1 MMNRR
6 NILPIAA
13 LFCLYSCASP
23 QPAIDNP
30 PSQQDIEAVS
40 DEVSQVLNLS
50 ADATPQTIPMD
61 PKVRVDTLANGL
73 LYYIRENH
81 EPEKRAE
88 LRLVV
93 NAGSLLEDED
103 QLGVA
108 HFVEHMLFNGT
119 ERFEKSEIVDFLE
132 RTGMQFGADVN
143 AYTSFDET
151 VYMLTIPTDSA
162 EIFEKSFDVLEDWA
176 AYATLDP
183 EEIDKERGV
192 VVEEWRRSTQNA
204 GGRIQ
209 KQTLPVLLH
218 ESRYEQRLPIGD
230 TTIIRNADYSVFER
244 YYREWYRPD
253 LMAIVAVGDFDVAEV
268 EAKIVEHF
276 SELTNP
282 DNAPAR
288 TSFEVPGHEET
299 LFAIVT
305 DPEYPFTTVQTYY
318 KRESEDFETPEQY
331 RNLIVGRFFTS
342 MLNKRLAEIARQPEP
357 PFVGASVSKGSLVRT
372 SSYHSMGAQVQDEG
386 VLSGLESLLV
396 EARRVRE
403 HGFTETELERQ
414 KVQTLRSYLRAYNE
428 RENTSSGSHASEYVS
443 HFLESIPAPGI
454 EYEYELVQEIMPG
467 ITVEEINALAA
478 DFLAARNR
486 VIIVTM
492 PEKEGLFPPTEIELS
507 SIYEKVESLD
517 SVEPWVD
524 EVTDQPLLANIPAP
538 GTITDRSEIEEL
550 GITEIELEN
559 GILIRMKATD
569 FKEDEVRFVA
579 SSPGGSSLAPD
590 QTYFAA
596 ANASMLVGR
605 SGLGAFDVSA
615 LQKALTGKVVGAS
628 PYISEFS
635 EGFRGSASPE
645 DLETLFQLLHLYVTQ
660 SRVDS
665 SALTTFQNQM
675 SAYIPNRASTPQGVF
690 SDSLIAFLYGDHPRV
705 RFPTL
710 EMVETLDIETAHAFY
725 KDRFADLSD
734 FTFTFVGNLEVSE
747 ISELAQTYL
756 GNLPSLNR
764 EESWKDVS
772 PRLPEGNKT
781 LVVRKGIADQAQV
794 SLIFHGPLSYDRMS
808 RHRLRSMVEVLNIKL
823 RESLREDLGGV
834 YSVNAQPA
842 IRELPEPTYQVSVS
856 FGCDPDR
863 VNELV
868 DAVWEQVKT
877 LKSEG
882 ATEDELG
889 KIKEQQRR
897 TRETQKE
904 TNAFWVSVIDFY
916 STHPDENIQD
926 ILTYEEM
933 IESLTSEDVKKV
945 AASTLNESSFIKAVL
960 LPENFEGT
968 IEGDSSVQ

>member
-1 MMNRR
+1 MDRR
-6 NILPIAA
+6 IIFSFVLL
-13 LFCLYSCASP
+13 LFLYACASP
-23 QPAIDNP
+23 QPVLDNFP
-30 PSQQDIEAVS
+30 ADETLETVS
-40 DEVSQVLNLS
+40 AETDQALAELPAAESS
-50 ADATPQTIPMD
+50 TIPLD
-61 PKVRVDTLANGL
+61 PNVRVDTLDNGL
-73 LYYIRENH
+73 RYYIRTNK
-81 EPEKRAE
+81 EPENRAE

-93 NAGSLLEDED
+93 NAGSLLEAED

-162 EIFEKSFDVLEDWA
+162 DIFEKSFDVLEDWA
-176 AYATLDP
+176 AYASMDP

-192 VVEEWRRSTQNA
+192 VIEEWRRSTQNA

-230 TTIIRNADYSVFER
+230 TTILKNAAYEVFER
-244 YYREWYRPD
+244 YYTDWYRPD
-253 LMAIVAVGDFDVAEV
+253 LMAIVAVGDFDMDEV
-268 EAKIVEHF
+268 EGKIIAHF
-276 SELTNP
+276 SGLENP
-282 DNAPAR
+282 ADAPER
-288 TSFEVPGHEET
+288 TSYDVPGHEET

-318 KRESEDFETPEQY
+318 KRDAEEFETPEQY

-372 SSYHSMGAQVQDEG
+372 SGYHSMGAQVQDEG
-386 VLSGLESLLV
+386 VLTGLESLLV

-403 HGFTETELERQ
+403 HGFTETELDRQ
-414 KVQTLRSYLRAYNE
+414 KRETLRAYLRAFNE
-428 RENTSSGSHASEYVS
+428 RENTSSASHASEYVS

-454 EYEYELVQEIMPG
+454 EYEYALVQEIMAD

-478 DFLAARNR
+478 SFLAERNR

-492 PEKEGLFPPTEIELS
+492 PEKDGLFPPTEIELS
-507 SIYEKVESLD
+507 SIYEKVEAREA
-517 SVEPWVD
+517 VEPWVD
-524 EVTDQPLLANIPAP
+524 EINDQPLLAGVPAP
-538 GTITDRSEIEEL
+538 GEITERGEIEEL
-550 GITEIELEN
+550 GITEITLEN
-559 GILIRMKATD
+559 GIRILMKATD

-579 SSPGGSSLAPD
+579 SSPGGSSLASD
-590 QTYFAA
+590 QQFFTAS
-596 ANASMLVGR
+596 NASMLVGR
-605 SGLGAFDVSA
+605 SGLGNFDVTE
-615 LQKALTGKVVGAS
+615 LQKALSGKVVSAT
-628 PYISEFS
+628 PYIGGFS

-645 DLETLFQLLHLYVTQ
+645 DMETLFQLLHLYVTQ

-675 SAYIPNRASTPQGVF
+675 KAYIPNRASTPQGVF
-690 SDSLIAFLYGDHPRV
+690 SDSLIAFLYGDDPRV
-705 RFPTL
+705 QFPTL
-710 EMVETLDIETAHAFY
+710 EMVETLDIETAHDFY
-725 KDRFADLSD
+725 KDRFADMSD
-734 FTFTFVGNLEVSE
+734 FTFTFVGNLDVEE
-747 ISELAQTYL
+747 MAELAQTYL
-756 GNLPSLNR
+756 GNLPALNR
-764 EESWKDVS
+764 DETWKDVT

-794 SLIFHGPLSYDRMS
+794 TLIFHGSMMYDRLS
-808 RHRLRSMVEVLNIKL
+808 RHRLRSTVEVLNIKL

-842 IRELPEPTYQVSVS
+842 INELPEPTYQVLVS

-868 DAVWEQVKT
+868 DAVWQEVKT
-877 LKSEG
+877 LIDEG
-882 ATEDELG
+882 ATEDQLS

-916 STHPDENIQD
+916 TSHPEEDMMD
-926 ILTYEEM
+926 VLTYEEM
-933 IESLTSEDVKKV
+933 IESLTNEDIKSV
-945 AASTLNESSFIKAVL
+945 AGSSLNETNFIKAVL
-960 LPENFEGT
+960 LPENFDGA
-968 IEGDSSVQ
+968 IDGDSTVQ